1 MPHRLLVN
9 GVMDEKNCSI
19 ACNIVSR
26 SYIDL
31 GSQAVARR
39 TKLIKTL
46 LSQQRLPLKG
56 WDEATIELFLN
67 NIALMDSNNYL
78 DKVGMGER
86 EGRVASGLVLRRH
99 FRLSHGIGRSGEL
112 SAEQP
117 KAAGSSLL
125 VKLTNCLVRDSLKVA
140 GLQDVGL
147 VLTVPLATGMTITMS
162 LLAIRHM
169 NPKAQYVIWPRV
181 DQKTCL
187 KCIIAAGFQPEV
199 VSMKLMGDQLVTDVV
214 AIEKAVSRLG
224 MDAVACVL
232 TTTSCFAPRAPDDVV
247 AVGKL
252 CQQLNVPHIIN
263 NAYGIQSATLSTLI
277 TSAWR
282 KGRVDAVI
290 SSTDKNYMVPV
301 GGAVVYAPRNRTQ
314 LVERID
320 KLYPGRANM
329 SPLLDL
335 SITLLQLGA
344 SGWEKA
350 LLQREKQYERA
361 LESLKSCSNVLGERV
376 LDVSQNPISMAMT
389 VDSLSETERGATFLG
404 SMMFSRS
411 AFGARVIVP
420 GKRQEVGGFQF
431 DGYGA
436 SYDDYPNA
444 YITVAA
450 AIGMEDNEIDDF
462 IQRLI
467 VCIREIKGEV
477 ARSISSNT
485 RP

>member
-1 MPHRLLVN
+1 
-9 GVMDEKNCSI
+9 MDEKNCSV
-19 ACNIVSR
+19 ACNIVSK
-26 SYIDL
+26 SYVDL
-31 GSQAVARR
+31 GCQALARR

-67 NIALMDSNNYL
+67 NIALMDSNNFL

-86 EGRVASGLVLRRH
+86 EGRVANGLVLHRH

-125 VKLTNCLVRDSLKVA
+125 MKLTNCLVRDSLRIA
-140 GLQDVGL
+140 GLLDVGL
-147 VLTVPLATGMTITMS
+147 VLTVPLATGMTITMT
-162 LLAIRHM
+162 LLAIRNL
-169 NPKAQYVIWPRV
+169 NPKARYVIWPRV

-199 VSMKLMGDQLVTDVV
+199 ISMKLMGDQLVTDVE
-214 AIEKAVSRLG
+214 AIDKAVSRLG
-224 MDAVACVL
+224 VDAIACVL

-252 CQQLNVPHIIN
+252 CRQLNVAHVIN
-263 NAYGIQSATLSTLI
+263 NAYGIQSAAISSLI

-301 GGAVVYAPRNRTQ
+301 GGAIVYAPQSRTE
-314 LVERID
+314 LVEQVD
-320 KLYPGRANM
+320 KLYPGRASM

-335 SITLLQLGA
+335 SITLLHLGV

-350 LLQREKQYERA
+350 LVKRENLYKIA
-361 LESLKSCSNVLGERV
+361 LNSLKSCSNVLGERV
-376 LDVSQNPISMAMT
+376 LAVSENPISMAMT
-389 VDSLSETERGATFLG
+389 VDSLSGSKKGATFLG
-404 SMMFSRS
+404 SMLFSRS
-411 AFGARVIVP
+411 AFGARVIIQ
-420 GKRQEVGGFQF
+420 GKRQEVSGIHF

-436 SYDDYPNA
+436 SYDEYPHA

-450 AIGMEDNEIDDF
+450 AIGMDNDEIDDF
-462 IQRLI
+462 IQRLLS
-467 VCIREIKGEV
+467 CIREIKGDSAE
-477 ARSISSNT
+477 SSDKT
-485 RP
+485 S